1 MAVVNS
7 VFVLNSRREPLQP
20 CHPARARVLL
30 RSGKAS
36 VLRHAPF
43 TIVLRGGKTS
53 ASAGVAGLRL
63 KIDPGSKTTGLVLVH
78 ESENRVVWAAELRH
92 RGEWIRDRLAARR
105 SLRRNRRS
113 RKTRYRAP
121 RYKNRKRPKGQ
132 FKPSIASRVHNVLT
146 WVERLRRLTPVR
158 AISFELAKFD
168 TRKMQDPEVT
178 GAEYAQGELFGYE
191 VREYLLE
198 KWGRRCAYC
207 GRAGTPLEVEHIIP
221 RSRGG
226 SDRVGNLTLACHP
239 CNQAKG
245 ARTATE
251 FGHSEVQ
258 VRAKRTL
265 RDAAVVNSTRWT
277 IHRGLLETGL
287 PVEVGT
293 AARTK
298 RNRISHGFP
307 KVHWVDAACVGET
320 GATVKLQPTE
330 KPLQIKARGH
340 GIRRRCRS
348 DRHGF
353 PVGHA
358 RREKR
363 FMGYAT
369 GDLVRV
375 EAPVYTFRAPRVGRV
390 AIRHRPSFR
399 LNGVDVNPKYLR
411 RLQRSDGYE
420 YA

>member
-1 MAVVNS
+1 MNH

-20 CHPARARVLL
+20 CHPAQARILL

-43 TIVLRGGKTS
+43 TIVLKGEEKTED
-53 ASAGVAGLRL
+53 SAGVGSLRL
-63 KIDPGSKTTGLVLVH
+63 KIDPGSKTTGMVLVRG
-78 ESENRVVWAAELRH
+78 SDNRVVWAAELRH
-92 RGEWIRDRLAARR
+92 RGEWIKDRLAARR
-105 SLRRNRRS
+105 SLRHNRRS

-121 RYKNRKRPKGQ
+121 RFKNRRRPKGQ
-132 FKPSIASRVHNVLT
+132 LTPSIASRVHNVLT
-146 WVERLRRLTPVR
+146 WVERLRRLAPVG
-158 AISFELAKFD
+158 AISLELAKFD
-168 TRKMQDPEVT
+168 TRKMQDPEVV
-178 GAEYAQGELFGYE
+178 GVEYAQGELFGYE

-207 GRAGTPLEVEHIIP
+207 GRAGVPLEVEHVVP

-226 SDRVGNLTLACHP
+226 SHRVCNLTLACKP
-239 CNQAKG
+239 CNRTKG

-251 FGHSEVQ
+251 FGHPQVQ
-258 VRAKRTL
+258 ALAKRTL
-265 RDAAVVNSTRWT
+265 RDAAAVNSTRWA
-277 IHRGLLETGL
+277 IHRELHETGL

-298 RNRISHGFP
+298 RNRISHALP
-307 KVHWVDAACVGET
+307 KAHWIDAACVGET
-320 GATVKLQPTE
+320 GANVRLQPTA
-330 KPLQIKARGH
+330 KPLHITARGH
-340 GIRRRCRS
+340 GARRRCRS

-353 PVGHA
+353 PIGHA

-375 EAPVYTFRAPRVGRV
+375 EAPGGKFRAPRVGRV
-390 AIRHRPSFR
+390 AIRHRPRFR
-399 LNGVDVNPKYLR
+399 LNGVDVSPKHLR
-411 RLQRSDGYE
+411 RLQHSDGYD